1 MKFEFDPSKEILLNA
16 DLNNKYNL
24 FPLKFPDI
32 MALAKTGMS
41 AHWVAEEIKY
51 NDDIID
57 WEEKL
62 NNDER
67 FFLKNILAFFSISDG
82 IVNENLAINFY
93 NEIKVPEAKY
103 LYANQIQMEA
113 IHCVSSDTKILTST
127 GYHNIGD
134 LVDQFV
140 DVWNGYEYSNVQV
153 KQTGEAAKLFR
164 VTLDNGMH
172 VDCTSEHKW
181 YNSENKL
188 VFTKDLVVD
197 DSNDTYL
204 KDDYLFPVNSE
215 KKSSYHSGIN
225 FYTTGFTC
233 NDAFTQDETELHSR
247 IPLNLKESEKR
258 DFLRGLLDYHGE
270 DAIYSKCDKFLHE
283 LQLMLTTLNIK
294 SIITSDTATFEKC
307 LKIIYSNYPIK
318 VVSIEEL
325 PGLHKTY
332 CFNEPKRH
340 MGIFNGILTGQSE
353 TYSLLIDTYIKD
365 VNEKDKLNNALDNSI
380 IIKKKA
386 DWALKWLDNS
396 NIFPERLIAFIFVE
410 GIFFSGAFCSI
421 FWLKNRK
428 LMPALVK
435 ANKFISKDE
444 KFHCDAGI
452 LFYSK
457 LIQRLPEETV
467 HSIFKEAIEI
477 EQEFITESI
486 PVSLLGMN
494 SKKMIEYIKYVGDNL
509 LVRLGY
515 NKVYNA
521 KNPFPWMD
529 TSALESKNNMF
540 EHVGSEYA
548 KANVGNDSKE
558 NEIDFDLDL

>member
-1 MKFEFDPSKEILLNA
+1 MKFTFDPSKEILLNS

-113 IHCVSSDTKILTST
+113 IHCVGRMTKILTDK
-127 GYHNIGD
+127 GYYNIED
-134 LVDQFV
+134 LVGQFV
-140 DVWNGYEYSNVQV
+140 NVWNGYEYSNVQV

-164 VTLDNGMH
+164 VALNNGMYL
-172 VDCTSEHKW
+172 DCTSEHKW
-181 YNSENKL
+181 YDINNNIIL
-188 VFTKDLVVD
+188 TKNLID
-197 DSNDTYL
+197 NQTEL
-204 KDDYLFPVNSE
+204 KYDYTFPVTSD
-215 KKSSYHSGIN
+215 KKSTYKSELD
-225 FYTTGFTC
+225 FYTIGFTC
-233 NDAFTQDETELHSR
+233 NDSFIKDQTELYSR

-258 DFLRGLLDYHGE
+258 DFLKGLLDYHGE
-270 DAIYSKCDKFLHE
+270 FIYSECDKFLHD

-294 SIITSDTATFEKC
+294 SVITSDTVTFKQY
-307 LKIIYSNYPIK
+307 LKITYTNFDIK
-318 VVSIEEL
+318 VISVKQL
-325 PGLHKTY
+325 PGLHKTF

-340 MGIFNGILTGQSE
+340 LGIFNGILTGQSE

-365 VNEKDKLNNALDNSI
+365 INEKDKLNNALDNSI

-457 LIQRLPEETV
+457 LVQRLPEETV
-467 HSIFKEAIEI
+467 HAIFKEAIEI

-515 NKVYNA
+515 TKVYNA

-548 KANVGNDSKE
+548 KANVGNDTKE